1 MSSLNNKN
9 VPDGILSIAD
19 KDHPP
24 KLNKVRKRCL
34 ILSPT
39 VNAGLEPESKIHDFE
54 KEKEIG
60 KGGFGLVWK
69 VVHKKTQKVYC
80 IKVIQK
86 HGIIEQKLVEQMN
99 REIEIMYILNHP
111 HCLRLKNHFED
122 DNHFYL
128 VMPLAVKGQLYRV
141 LRKFRKFDERTA
153 AQILRETISALQYLH
168 HFNPPIIHRD
178 IKPENLLLNEGG
190 RVLLADFGWSNFSD
204 GGVRKTFCGTP
215 EYIAPEMLLK
225 KGHDTGVDVWSVGVL
240 MFELLAG
247 YSPFVA
253 KNNQDLYQNI
263 RRLKIQWPKD
273 MPPLAKNLIGKIL
286 KLNPLDR
293 PSLEEILDHQ
303 WFKQTKMIK
312 PLLENKLNNM
322 KDLLAYHMLTEP
334 NEEILTRINK
344 LLNLKGKDLDN
355 TNAKNIIKEIPDSD
369 NVIQKKNIMK
379 QIEAENK
386 SKNEIVV
393 NNNSNN
399 DSDNINKVNDNE
411 KEKEKEE
418 KKIENPNKI
427 IETPTPVND
436 NKIDTRKKNNTVVS
450 SKPVTNTLSN
460 SNISTINVSKEQKD
474 LLLLENAGLKKDNE
488 LYKTKLLSI
497 EKELRNIQLENNK
510 LKNVNAAALQDL
522 IKKKDEE
529 IEKLN
534 SMNKDRMVI
543 LTELEGKNKINLELN
558 NKIQIIRNDK
568 VQKEKT
574 IETIQNKIKDL
585 SKQLETKDITINEM
599 NKKNEA
605 LDQEKEQ
612 LFLTY
617 QKKIEELQSK
627 VLDNSNNNST
637 EDESAGGV
645 DLSDHTDTLN
655 SNIDT
660 FKNIF
665 DRKINNY
672 KENFEQFKNEYKEKD
687 ETFNDLLNSKTKS
700 FSDLINKYSENLSEN
715 IEKIFN
721 EVNKPAANVKEQK
734 IEWLNKQVDE
744 LSEYKKK
751 GIDYEN
757 KIRELTD
764 DNQIMEKK
772 IKINEENL
780 DILKKN
786 LSLKDEAIS
795 SMKSQKT
802 LLEQQC
808 NDMRAFIIKHCTPDQ
823 KEKFKNSGLY

>member
-1 MSSLNNKN
+1 MSALNNKN
-9 VPDGILSIAD
+9 VPEGILSIVD
-19 KDHPP
+19 KENPP
-24 KLNKVRKRCL
+24 KLNKVKKRCL

-39 VNAGLEPESKIHDFE
+39 VNAGLEPESKITDFE
-54 KEKEIG
+54 KEREIG

-69 VVHKKTQKVYC
+69 VTHKKTQKVYC

-86 HGIIEQKLVEQMN
+86 SGIIEQKLIDQMN

-122 DNHFYL
+122 DVNFYL

-168 HFNPPIIHRD
+168 SFNPPIIHRD

-225 KGHDTGVDVWSVGVL
+225 KGHDTRVDIWSVGVL
-240 MFELLAG
+240 MFELLSG

-253 KNNQDLYQNI
+253 KNNQELYQNI

-293 PSLEEILDHQ
+293 PSLQEILDHQ
-303 WFKQTKMIK
+303 WFKQTKIIK
-312 PLLENKLNNM
+312 PLLENNLNTQ
-322 KDLLAYHMLTEP
+322 KDLLVYHMLTEA
-334 NEEILTRINK
+334 NDEILLRINN
-344 LLNLKGKDLDN
+344 LLNLKGEQADN
-355 TNAKNIIKEIPDSD
+355 TNAKNIIKETPDSD
-369 NVIQKKNIMK
+369 TVIQKKNIMK

-386 SKNEIVV
+386 GQNVNNINEINEEPKNE
-393 NNNSNN
+393 
-399 DSDNINKVNDNE
+399 
-411 KEKEKEE
+411 
-418 KKIENPNKI
+418 NKI
-427 IETPTPVND
+427 QETPKGKEMKLEEAPLP
-436 NKIDTRKKNNTVVS
+436 KKHSTVSVKMNT
-450 SKPVTNTLSN
+450 NIN
-460 SNISTINVSKEQKD
+460 SNITAINVSKEQKD

-488 LYKTKLLSI
+488 LYKTRLLSI
-497 EKELRNIQLENNK
+497 EQELRNIKSQNSK
-510 LKNVNAAALQDL
+510 LKNENATSLQEL

-534 SMNKDRMVI
+534 SLNNTRIQI
-543 LTELEGKNKINLELN
+543 LSELEEKNKLNIELN
-558 NKIQIIRNDK
+558 NKIQIIKNDK
-568 VQKEKT
+568 LQKEKT
-574 IETIQNKIKDL
+574 IETVQNKIKDL
-585 SKQLETKDITINEM
+585 NKQLETKDATILDM
-599 NKKNEA
+599 IKKNEA

-617 QKKIEELQSK
+617 QKKIEELQNK
-627 VLDNSNNNST
+627 VLDNNANKSTDEESNSGG
-637 EDESAGGV
+637 ED
-645 DLSDHTDTLN
+645 LNDHTETLN

-672 KENFEQFKNEYKEKD
+672 KENFEQFKSEFNTKN
-687 ETFNDLLNSKTKS
+687 ETFNNLLNDKTKS
-700 FSDLINKYSENLSEN
+700 FSELINKYSENLSDN
-715 IEKIFN
+715 IQNIFN
-721 EVNKPAANVKEQK
+721 EVNKPVPNVKEQK
-734 IEWLNKQVDE
+734 IEWLNKQVNE
-744 LSEYKKK
+744 LGEYKKK

-757 KIRELTD
+757 KIKWLTED
-764 DNQIMEKK
+764 SKMMEKK
-772 IKINEENL
+772 IKINEEYLNM
-780 DILKKN
+780 LKKN
-786 LSLKDEAIS
+786 LVLKDEAIK
-795 SMKSQKT
+795 SMQSQKT
-802 LLEQQC
+802 LLAQKC
-808 NDMRAFIIKHCTPDQ
+808 NDIRTFIIKHCTPEL
-823 KEKFKNSGLY
+823 KEKFKKSDFY

>member
-1 MSSLNNKN
+1 MS
-9 VPDGILSIAD
+9 
-19 KDHPP
+19 
-24 KLNKVRKRCL
+24 
-34 ILSPT
+34 
-39 VNAGLEPESKIHDFE
+39 
-54 KEKEIG
+54 
-60 KGGFGLVWK
+60 
-69 VVHKKTQKVYC
+69 
-80 IKVIQK
+80 
-86 HGIIEQKLVEQMN
+86 
-99 REIEIMYILNHP
+99 
-111 HCLRLKNHFED
+111 
-122 DNHFYL
+122 
-128 VMPLAVKGQLYRV
+128 
-141 LRKFRKFDERTA
+141 
-153 AQILRETISALQYLH
+153 
-168 HFNPPIIHRD
+168 
-178 IKPENLLLNEGG
+178 LL
-190 RVLLADFGWSNFSD
+190 
-204 GGVRKTFCGTP
+204 
-215 EYIAPEMLLK
+215 
-225 KGHDTGVDVWSVGVL
+225 
-240 MFELLAG
+240 
-247 YSPFVA
+247 
-253 KNNQDLYQNI
+253 
-263 RRLKIQWPKD
+263 
-273 MPPLAKNLIGKIL
+273 
-286 KLNPLDR
+286 
-293 PSLEEILDHQ
+293 
-303 WFKQTKMIK
+303 
-312 PLLENKLNNM
+312 
-322 KDLLAYHMLTEP
+322 
-334 NEEILTRINK
+334 
-344 LLNLKGKDLDN
+344 
-355 TNAKNIIKEIPDSD
+355 
-369 NVIQKKNIMK
+369 
-379 QIEAENK
+379 
-386 SKNEIVV
+386 
-393 NNNSNN
+393 
-399 DSDNINKVNDNE
+399 
-411 KEKEKEE
+411 
-418 KKIENPNKI
+418 
-427 IETPTPVND
+427 
-436 NKIDTRKKNNTVVS
+436 
-450 SKPVTNTLSN
+450 
-460 SNISTINVSKEQKD
+460 

-672 KENFEQFKNEYKEKD
+672 KENFEQFKNEYKVKD
-687 ETFNDLLNSKTKS
+687 ETFKVLLNNKTKS
-700 FSDLINKYSENLSEN
+700 FSDLINKYSENLSGN

-721 EVNKPAANVKEQK
+721 EVNKPAANVREQK

-780 DILKKN
+780 DILKKD

>member
-1 MSSLNNKN
+1 MSALNNKN
-9 VPDGILSIAD
+9 VPEGILSIVD
-19 KDHPP
+19 KENPP
-24 KLNKVRKRCL
+24 KLNKVKKRCL

-39 VNAGLEPESKIHDFE
+39 VNAGLEPESKITDFE
-54 KEKEIG
+54 KEREIG

-69 VVHKKTQKVYC
+69 VTHKKTQKVYC

-86 HGIIEQKLVEQMN
+86 SGIIEQKLIDQMN

-122 DNHFYL
+122 DVNFYL

-168 HFNPPIIHRD
+168 SFNPPIIHRD

-225 KGHDTGVDVWSVGVL
+225 KGHDTRVDIWSVGVL
-240 MFELLAG
+240 MFELLSG

-253 KNNQDLYQNI
+253 KNNQELYQNI

-293 PSLEEILDHQ
+293 PSLQEILDHQ
-303 WFKQTKMIK
+303 WFKQTKIIK
-312 PLLENKLNNM
+312 PLLENNLNTQ
-322 KDLLAYHMLTEP
+322 KDLLVYHMLTEA
-334 NEEILTRINK
+334 NDEILLRINN
-344 LLNLKGKDLDN
+344 LLNLKGEQADN
-355 TNAKNIIKEIPDSD
+355 TNAKNIIKETPDSD
-369 NVIQKKNIMK
+369 TVIQKKNIMK

-386 SKNEIVV
+386 GQNVNNINEINEEPKNE
-393 NNNSNN
+393 
-399 DSDNINKVNDNE
+399 
-411 KEKEKEE
+411 
-418 KKIENPNKI
+418 NKI
-427 IETPTPVND
+427 QETPKGKEMKLEEAPLP
-436 NKIDTRKKNNTVVS
+436 KKHSTVSVKMNT
-450 SKPVTNTLSN
+450 NIN
-460 SNISTINVSKEQKD
+460 SNITAINVSKEQKD

-488 LYKTKLLSI
+488 LYKTRLLSI
-497 EKELRNIQLENNK
+497 EQELRNIKSQNSK
-510 LKNVNAAALQDL
+510 LKNENATSLQEL

-534 SMNKDRMVI
+534 SLNNTRIQI
-543 LTELEGKNKINLELN
+543 LSELEEKNKLNIELN
-558 NKIQIIRNDK
+558 NKIQIIKNDK
-568 VQKEKT
+568 LQKEKT
-574 IETIQNKIKDL
+574 IETVQNKIKDL
-585 SKQLETKDITINEM
+585 NKQLETKDATILDM
-599 NKKNEA
+599 IKKNEA

-617 QKKIEELQSK
+617 QKKIEELQNK
-627 VLDNSNNNST
+627 VLDNNANKSTDEESNSGG
-637 EDESAGGV
+637 ED
-645 DLSDHTDTLN
+645 LNDHTETLN

-672 KENFEQFKNEYKEKD
+672 KENFEQFKSEFNTKN
-687 ETFNDLLNSKTKS
+687 ETFNNLLNDKTKS
-700 FSDLINKYSENLSEN
+700 FNELIQKYSENLSSN
-715 IEKIFN
+715 IEKIFS
-721 EVNKPAANVKEQK
+721 EVNKQK
-734 IEWLNKQVDE
+734 IDWLNKQIVE
-744 LSEYKKK
+744 LTEYKKK
-751 GIDYEN
+751 GIDYQN

-764 DNQIMEKK
+764 DNQVLEKK
-772 IKINEENL
+772 IKINQENL
-780 DILKKN
+780 DILKRN
-786 LSLKDEAIS
+786 MISKDEAIE
-795 SMKSQKT
+795 SMKSKST
-802 LLEQQC
+802 LLEQKC
-808 NDMRAFIIKHCTPDQ
+808 SDMRAFIIRNCTPEL
-823 KEKFKNSGLY
+823 KELFKNSGLY

>member
-9 VPDGILSIAD
+9 VPEGILSIVD
-19 KDHPP
+19 KDNPP
-24 KLNKVRKRCL
+24 KLNKVKKRCL

-39 VNAGLEPESKIHDFE
+39 VNAGLEPESKISDFE

-69 VVHKKTQKVYC
+69 VIHKKTQKVYC

-86 HGIIEQKLVEQMN
+86 SGIIEQKLVDQMN
-99 REIEIMYILNHP
+99 REIEIMYILNNP

-122 DNHFYL
+122 DNNFYL

-153 AQILRETISALQYLH
+153 AQILRETIHALQYLH
-168 HFNPPIIHRD
+168 SFKPPIIHRD

-225 KGHDTGVDVWSVGVL
+225 KGHDTRVDIWSVGIL

-293 PSLEEILDHQ
+293 PTLQEILDHQ
-303 WFKQTKMIK
+303 WFKQTKIIK
-312 PLLENKLNNM
+312 PLLENKLNTP
-322 KDLLAYHMLTEP
+322 KDLLAYHMLSEP
-334 NEEILTRINK
+334 NEEILERINK
-344 LLNLKGKDLDN
+344 LLKLTGKDADN
-355 TNAKNIIKEIPDSD
+355 TNAKNIAKENPDSD

-386 SKNEIVV
+386 NKNET
-393 NNNSNN
+393 
-399 DSDNINKVNDNE
+399 NE
-411 KEKEKEE
+411 SSENKEKNE
-418 KKIENPNKI
+418 NKI
-427 IETPTPVND
+427 NETPEKTNETPTPSDKAKTEDAKKKSHTVST
-436 NKIDTRKKNNTVVS
+436 KIN
-450 SKPVTNTLSN
+450 SN

-474 LLLLENAGLKKDNE
+474 LLLLENTRLKKDNE
-488 LYKTKLLSI
+488 LYKTRLLSI
-497 EKELRNIQLENNK
+497 ENELRNIKLENNK
-510 LKNVNAAALQDL
+510 LKNENATSLQEL

-529 IEKLN
+529 IDKLN
-534 SMNKDRMVI
+534 SMNKDRMAV
-543 LTELEGKNKINLELN
+543 LTELEDKNKINLELN
-558 NKIQIIRNDK
+558 NKIQSIKNDK
-568 VQKEKT
+568 FQKDKT
-574 IETIQNKIKDL
+574 IETVQNKIKDL
-585 SKQLETKDITINEM
+585 NKQLEGKDVTINEM

-627 VLDNSNNNST
+627 VLDNTNNNST
-637 EDESAGGV
+637 DEESAGGA

-655 SNIDT
+655 SNIDA

-665 DRKINNY
+665 NRKINNY
-672 KENFEQFKNEYKEKD
+672 KENFEQFKNEYKTKD
-687 ETFNDLLNSKTKS
+687 ENFNNILNEKTKS
-700 FSDLINKYSENLSEN
+700 FNELINKYSENLSDN
-715 IEKIFN
+715 IQNIFN
-721 EVNKPAANVKEQK
+721 EVNKPVPNVKEQK
-734 IEWLNKQVDE
+734 IEWLNKQVNE
-744 LSEYKKK
+744 LGEYKKK

-757 KIRELTD
+757 KIKWLKD
-764 DNQIMEKK
+764 DSKMMEKK
-772 IKINEENL
+772 IKINEEYLNM
-780 DILKKN
+780 LKKN
-786 LSLKDEAIS
+786 LVLKDEAIK
-795 SMKSQKT
+795 SMQSQKT
-802 LLEQQC
+802 LLAQKC
-808 NDMRAFIIKHCTPDQ
+808 NDIRTFIIKHCTPEL
-823 KEKFKNSGLY
+823 KEKFKKSDFY

>member
-1 MSSLNNKN
+1 MSLNNKN
-9 VPDGILSIAD
+9 VPEGILSIVD
-19 KDHPP
+19 KEHPP
-24 KLNKVRKRCL
+24 KLNKVKKRCL

-39 VNAGLEPESKIHDFE
+39 VNAGLEPESKITDFE

-69 VVHKKTQKVYC
+69 VIHKKTQKVYC

-86 HGIIEQKLVEQMN
+86 SGIIEQKLVDQMN

-122 DNHFYL
+122 DNNFYL
-128 VMPLAVKGQLYRV
+128 VMPLAAKGQLYRV

-168 HFNPPIIHRD
+168 NFNPPIIHRD

-190 RVLLADFGWSNFSD
+190 RILLADFGWSNFSD

-225 KGHDTGVDVWSVGVL
+225 KGHDTRVDIWSVGVL
-240 MFELLAG
+240 MFELLSG

-273 MPPLAKNLIGKIL
+273 MQPLAKNLIGKIL

-293 PSLEEILDHQ
+293 PSLQEVLDHQ
-303 WFKQTKMIK
+303 WFKQTKIIK
-312 PLLENKLNNM
+312 PLLENKLNST
-322 KDLLAYHMLTEP
+322 KDLLVYHMLSEP
-334 NEEILTRINK
+334 DEEVLTRINN
-344 LLNLKGKDLDN
+344 LLNLKGQDADN
-355 TNAKNIIKEIPDSD
+355 TKAKNIAKEVPDSD
-369 NVIQKKNIMK
+369 NVKQKNNIMK

-386 SKNEIVV
+386 NKNKVININEVDNNPNNNIKEGKKNENQISS
-393 NNNSNN
+393 NSNTTSSGQKN
-399 DSDNINKVNDNE
+399 V
-411 KEKEKEE
+411 
-418 KKIENPNKI
+418 
-427 IETPTPVND
+427 ETQKGDTP
-436 NKIDTRKKNNTVVS
+436 S
-450 SKPVTNTLSN
+450 SSVN

-488 LYKTKLLSI
+488 LYKTKLLFI
-497 EKELRNIQLENNK
+497 EKELRNLKLENNK
-510 LKNVNAAALQDL
+510 LKNENATSLQEL

-534 SMNKDRMVI
+534 SMNKDRNAT
-543 LTELEGKNKINLELN
+543 LNELEEKNKLNMELN
-558 NKIQIIRNDK
+558 NKIQIIRNEK
-568 VQKEKT
+568 LQKEKT
-574 IETIQNKIKDL
+574 IETITNKIKDL
-585 SKQLETKDITINEM
+585 NKQLETKDVNINEM

-627 VLDNSNNNST
+627 VLDNTNKNSSSE
-637 EDESAGGV
+637 EDTSGGL

-655 SNIDT
+655 SNIDA

-665 DRKINNY
+665 NRKINNY
-672 KENFEQFKNEYKEKD
+672 KENFEQFKNEYKVKD
-687 ETFNDLLNSKTKS
+687 ETFNNLLNTKTQS
-700 FSDLINKYSENLSEN
+700 ITEIINKCSENLSDN
-715 IEKIFN
+715 IQKIFN
-721 EVNKPAANVKEQK
+721 EVNKPVSNVKEQK
-734 IEWLNKQVDE
+734 IEWLKKQIDE

-751 GIDYEN
+751 GIEYEN
-757 KIRELTD
+757 KIRELTN

-772 IKINEENL
+772 IQINEENL
-780 DILKKN
+780 NILKKN
-786 LSLKDEAIS
+786 LLLKDEAITS
-795 SMKSQKT
+795 IKANTT
-802 LLEQQC
+802 LLEQKC
-808 NDMRAFIIKHCTPDQ
+808 NDMRAFIIKNCTPEQ
-823 KEKFKNSGLY
+823 REKFKQAGLY